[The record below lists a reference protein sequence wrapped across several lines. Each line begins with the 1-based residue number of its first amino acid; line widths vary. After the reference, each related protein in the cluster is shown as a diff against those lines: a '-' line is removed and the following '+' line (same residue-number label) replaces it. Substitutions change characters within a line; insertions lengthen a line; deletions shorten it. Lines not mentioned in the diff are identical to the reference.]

1 MYTFI
6 NIAKYWRKKVKDKN
20 LSYSVNITVNN
31 IQDATSLILKHVQHE
46 RYRNE
51 YLNLLQRKTIKNRK
65 LIQLQP
71 VLKNDL
77 ICVGGRL
84 KHAQIPAESKHQVI
98 IPSNHHLTYLL
109 LLYIHQNNHHCG
121 REQLLALSRERYWIV
136 NGRHL
141 ARKVIYNFL
150 YCKRQRVKPQPQI
163 SFTGVDYF
171 GPVTVKRGYRTRSLS
186 GHNKRYVCLFTCLTF
201 RAIHL
206 ELRED
211 MSTDSFIMALRRSI
225 SRNAIRSYAP

>member
-1 MYTFI
+1 M
-6 NIAKYWRKKVKDKN
+6 
-20 LSYSVNITVNN
+20 
-31 IQDATSLILKHVQHE
+31 
-46 RYRNE
+46 
-51 YLNLLQRKTIKNRK
+51 NLLQSKTKNRK

-84 KHAQIPAESKHQVI
+84 KHAQIPTESKHQVI

-121 REQLLALSRERYWIV
+121 RDQLLGLSRERYWIV

-141 ARKVIYNFL
+141 AGKIIYNCL
-150 YCKRQRVKPQPQI
+150 YCKQQIVKPQPQLMADLPPERL
-163 SFTGVDYF
+163 SYLQPAFWFTGVDYF
-171 GPVTVKRGYRTRSLS
+171 GPVTVKGSYRTRSLS
-186 GHNKRYVCLFTCLTF
+186 GHNKRYVCFFTCLTF

-206 ELRED
+206 ELCGFVVICSEQLSLTIAVC
-211 MSTDSFIMALRRSI
+211 STIHWVAQRITTLVPWKYLYHYQQF
-225 SRNAIRSYAP
+225 